1 MVWHRIDSYNVYID
15 GSYKELRVKK
25 DANVAIFDLVGTLIV
40 SKNGSLLQYD
50 TNPKNYQL
58 LGEETIKK
66 TLEKLNE
73 KYIIIIMCKNDY
85 YKRCVNVQKEMEKLL
100 GFSPIFIQSNKGGIG
115 YVLKGFDIV
124 KSILNIEFNTENSFI
139 CGDEIGKNDIYPA
152 YRLGDI
158 DTRLSKILN
167 LQLFRP
173 IDILGVKTLEPKP
186 YQELILTMGNPGSGK
201 STSAQILINDSF
213 NSVDGRESR
222 LFNSVIACDTD
233 EMPNYERRLTMECA
247 RSNLLKGH
255 SVIVLA
261 NNASRQERADYI
273 SIAKELNVP
282 VRVAWFIR
290 DGRPF
295 NFYRGKDLPSNYDKT
310 RVSPDSLPS
319 THYHTK
325 PVPLRVYDVYTQKF
339 EEPTLKEVNEINL
352 IY

>member
-1 MVWHRIDSYNVYID
+1 MTWHRIESYNVYID
-15 GSYKELRVKK
+15 NSYTEFKVKK

-40 SKNGSLLQYD
+40 SKNGSLLPYD

-58 LGEETIKK
+58 FGKEAIKK
-66 TLEKLNE
+66 TLQKLNE

-100 GFSPIFIQSNKGGIG
+100 GFSPIFIQCIERSLGDI
-115 YVLKGFDIV
+115 LKGFNVV

-139 CGDEIGKNDIYPA
+139 CGDDIGKNDIYPG

-173 IDILGVKTLEPKP
+173 LDILGVKSLEPKP

-201 STSAQILINDSF
+201 STSAQILINSVSMNDS
-213 NSVDGRESR
+213 
-222 LFNSVIACDTD
+222 FNSVIACDTD
-233 EMPNYERRLTMECA
+233 EMPGYDRRLTIECT

-273 SIAKELNVP
+273 SIAKELGVP

-295 NFYRGKDLPSNYDKT
+295 NFYRH
-310 RVSPDSLPS
+310 RDSLLNEPLPS

-325 PVPLRVYDVYTQKF
+325 PVPLRVYDIYTQKF